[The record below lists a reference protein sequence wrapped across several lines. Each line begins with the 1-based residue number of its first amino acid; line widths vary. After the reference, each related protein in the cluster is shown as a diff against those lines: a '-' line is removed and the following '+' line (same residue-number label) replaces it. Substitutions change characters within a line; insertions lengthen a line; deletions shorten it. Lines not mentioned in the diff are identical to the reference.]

1 MLREEN
7 FIYCTG
13 WCDELDAAG
22 AAAMV
27 NITIAADAS
36 FKAYYI
42 TIAIRQGDE
51 GAELLVANWAGVV
64 NLNDSAIGKD
74 LMNIPIP
81 VDSLNGTGQLPY
93 NLAPPRIFA
102 ARSTIIVTF
111 TTNVVTRTQCSL
123 SLHGSK
129 LYAAA

>member
-13 WCDELDAAG
+13 WCDPLAAAG
-22 AAAMV
+22 AAQMV

-42 TIAIRQGDE
+42 TIAVRQGAEDT
-51 GAELLVANWAGVV
+51 ELLVANWAGDVT
-64 NLNDSAIGKD
+64 LNDSAIGKE

-102 ARSTIIVTF
+102 ARSTILVTF
-111 TTNVVTRTQCSL
+111 TTNVVTRTECSL

-129 LYAAA
+129 LYKTT